1 MAGMHRG
8 ATAEARAAVRQDRIG
23 DAAAGEHRTWT
34 DRAAADVSLTPIFVK
49 TGPLPRPKVGGVRP
63 GFGPGTT
70 APMPPSIGFTG
81 PPRTGGRQRQPKHRS
96 MTGGLITGGGSIFT
110 TRGGGVS
117 ITTGGGLKTRVGGLL
132 TTGGRSGGLLSTRG
146 GSFGGMVMGGDEQT
160 LEFPRVRF
168 GAAKHTRS
176 YVL

>member
-63 GFGPGTT
+63 GFGAGCDRSDAPVDRLYRAAENRRT
-70 APMPPSIGFTG
+70 AAPAEASVDDRRLDQRRRIDLHDAAAACRS
-81 PPRTGGRQRQPKHRS
+81 PREAG
-96 MTGGLITGGGSIFT
+96 
-110 TRGGGVS
+110 
-117 ITTGGGLKTRVGGLL
+117 
-132 TTGGRSGGLLSTRG
+132 
-146 GSFGGMVMGGDEQT
+146 
-160 LEFPRVRF
+160 
-168 GAAKHTRS
+168 
-176 YVL
+176 

>member
-1 MAGMHRG
+1 
-8 ATAEARAAVRQDRIG
+8 
-23 DAAAGEHRTWT
+23 
-34 DRAAADVSLTPIFVK
+34 
-49 TGPLPRPKVGGVRP
+49 
-63 GFGPGTT
+63 
-70 APMPPSIGFTG
+70 
-81 PPRTGGRQRQPKHRS
+81 
-96 MTGGLITGGGSIFT
+96 
-110 TRGGGVS
+110 VS

>member
-49 TGPLPRPKVGGVRP
+49 TGPLPRPKVGGVGP

-70 APMPPSIGFTG
+70 APMPRRSALPGRREPEDGSASRSIG
-81 PPRTGGRQRQPKHRS
+81 R
-96 MTGGLITGGGSIFT
+96 
-110 TRGGGVS
+110 
-117 ITTGGGLKTRVGGLL
+117 
-132 TTGGRSGGLLSTRG
+132 
-146 GSFGGMVMGGDEQT
+146 
-160 LEFPRVRF
+160 
-168 GAAKHTRS
+168 
-176 YVL
+176 